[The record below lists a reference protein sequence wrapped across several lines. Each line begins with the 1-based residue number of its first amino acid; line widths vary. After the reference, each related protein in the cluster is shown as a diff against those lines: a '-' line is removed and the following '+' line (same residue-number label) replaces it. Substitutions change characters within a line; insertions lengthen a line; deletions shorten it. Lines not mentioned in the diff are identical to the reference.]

1 MAIGIDD
8 AIVAVGNTLN
18 NVIDKIWPN
27 PTDEAAA
34 QVAVLKA
41 TSDAAVAQLVAANQA
56 AVAEASSADPWTS
69 RARPSFMYV
78 MYILILFS
86 IPMGILSAFNP
97 VAAQAIATGMGL
109 WLKAIPTEMWSVL
122 FGCFAVYSG
131 GRTIEKVKGVSK

>member
-1 MAIGIDD
+1 MALGIDD
-8 AIVAVGNTLN
+8 AIAAVGNTLN

-131 GRTIEKVKGVSK
+131 GRTIEKVKGVTK